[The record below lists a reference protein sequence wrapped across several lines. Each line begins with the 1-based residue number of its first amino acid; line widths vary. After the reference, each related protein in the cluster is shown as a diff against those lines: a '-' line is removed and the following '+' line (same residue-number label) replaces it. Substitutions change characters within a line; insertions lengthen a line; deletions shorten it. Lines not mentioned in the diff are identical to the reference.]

1 MEKRILIKIGGRAF
15 ADRSCFEELAAA
27 MHSVDAEFVIVH
39 GGGAEISQ
47 ALQEANRHTVFIDG
61 VRVTQKEDVDIV
73 ERVLSET
80 VNARIA
86 DYLSQCGVPCR
97 RMSGR
102 TQDLLVAQR
111 TLRNGVD
118 IGFVGEIVEVN
129 PQAVYEALEQRL
141 TPVVSPISAAKDGA
155 VYNVNADA
163 AAAALAVGVQCTD
176 LVYFSDVPGVKDE
189 NSELVPRLSVH
200 RGTSFI
206 QAGVISGGMVAKME
220 SIFAA
225 IEKGVERV
233 HITRWQGR
241 QTLENILT
249 EKHIEKTTIYREGT

>member
-1 MEKRILIKIGGRAF
+1 MKIGGRAF
-15 ADRSCFEELAAA
+15 ADRTGFDELAAA
-27 MHSVDAEFVIVH
+27 MRAVDAEFVIVH

-47 ALQEANRHTVFIDG
+47 ALQQANRETVFIDG
-61 VRVTQKEDVDIV
+61 VRVTQREDVDIV

-86 DYLSQCGVPCR
+86 GALSACGVACR

-102 TQDLLVAQR
+102 TQGLLIAQK

-129 PQAVYEALEQRL
+129 PGVVYDALAQRL
-141 TPVVSPISAAKDGA
+141 TPVVSPISAGKDGA
-155 VYNVNADA
+155 TYNVNADA
-163 AAAALAVGVQCTD
+163 AAAALAVGAQCTD
-176 LVYFSDVPGVKDE
+176 LVYFSDVPGVLDE
-189 NSELVPRLSVH
+189 NEKIVPSLSAAA
-200 RGTSFI
+200 GAFLIKT
-206 QAGVISGGMVAKME
+206 GVITGGMVAKME

-225 IEKGVERV
+225 IDKGVERV

-241 QTLENILT
+241 HTLESILT
-249 EKHIEKTTIYREGT
+249 EKHIEKTTLYREGP